1 MTLSS
6 LRAAFLAGLALIW
19 IALCGPA
26 LAQTAEIET
35 PAETQAP
42 ITLESPAPSPESLLD
57 DPAVQE
63 ALAAREAADKA
74 LAEAVRKAAAQSQA
88 GAPADTV
95 ETPAKPSILPKNADE
110 FKALGETLWTK
121 VLGWL
126 TSISFLAQLGAIAL
140 AFFISPILAGS
151 VKKRV
156 FLFRDEPK
164 PGVKLKIVRDYVY
177 RSRAFLRAIWLVAL
191 LALFAVIL
199 KNVPAA
205 GADWLV
211 KLAQGLAVV
220 FVLYKAIKTFAP
232 NDMVRSI
239 ATWILIPLALLAVFG
254 YLDDLS
260 AFLNG
265 MKFGE
270 GENALSAMTL
280 VKLAVFGAIFFKLG
294 NFSNAKGQDAIRSQE
309 SLDGST
315 REVVAKIFQIVVF
328 AIMIVL
334 IFTAAGISL
343 SGLVVVMSALSLGI
357 GLGLQPI
364 AANFV
369 SGMIILFDR
378 SVKVGDF
385 INTGEDQFGRIKAI
399 NMRSTVVATA
409 DGKDII
415 VPNTE
420 FTEGAYENWT
430 HDGLDQRYEVDF
442 SVAYDTDL
450 DALVPLIRDA
460 VLAHND
466 VKSEPDLPSVEFRA
480 FGDNGIEMC
489 VEFWAEGV
497 DDGPNKFCSDVGFII
512 WRTLKANKIEIP
524 FPQRVVHMK
533 K

>member
-1 MTLSS
+1 MNIFGF
-6 LRAAFLAGLALIW
+6 R
-19 IALCGPA
+19 A
-26 LAQTAEIET
+26 LAFVLLGLIFSYAAPVQSHAQDAASVPIESE
-35 PAETQAP
+35 A
-42 ITLESPAPSPESLLD
+42 IDNLID

-63 ALAAREAADKA
+63 ALEARDAADKA
-74 LAEAVRKAAAQSQA
+74 LADAVRKAAAQAKSDTDASADA
-88 GAPADTV
+88 GAPKD
-95 ETPAKPSILPKNADE
+95 SIIPKNADE
-110 FKALGETLWTK
+110 VKALGQKIWDK
-121 VLGWL
+121 VRGWL
-126 TSISFLAQLGAIAL
+126 TSIPFLAQVGAIVL
-140 AFFISPILAGS
+140 AYFLSPLLAGS
-151 VKKRV
+151 VRKRV

-164 PGVKLKIVRDYVY
+164 PEAKLKLVRDYIY

-191 LALFAVIL
+191 LAIFAIVL
-199 KNVPAA
+199 KNVPAV

-220 FVLYKAIKTFAP
+220 FLLYKAIKTFAT
-232 NDMVRSI
+232 NDLVRSL
-239 ATWILIPLALLAVFG
+239 ATWILIPLAVLAVFG

-294 NFSNAKGQDAIRSQE
+294 NISNAKGQDAIRSQE

-328 AIMIVL
+328 GIMIVL

-343 SGLVVVMSALSLGI
+343 SGLVVIMSALSLGI

-385 INTGEDQFGRIKAI
+385 INTGDDQFGRIKAI
-399 NMRSTVVATA
+399 NMRSTVVMTA

-442 SVAYDTDL
+442 TVAYNTDL

-460 VLAHND
+460 VLAHDD
-466 VKSEPDLPSVEFRA
+466 VKDNPDLPSVEFRA
-480 FGDNGIEMC
+480 FGDNGIKMC

-524 FPQRVVHMK
+524 LPQRIVHMQK
-533 K
+533 